1 MRNVRTAAVAAATAL
16 TVGLA
21 GTSVA
26 TAQDTDVET
35 GTQETTSSNLSSSAG
50 GSSLSAI
57 GHDQEAWQYDDEG
70 NPVVENEN
78 LAYGTDMF
86 GETQA
91 EGPAWAENWKD
102 GTIVAIIGSIL
113 GAIIGA
119 VNLGKYTGLLPR

>member
-1 MRNVRTAAVAAATAL
+1 MRNFRTAAVAAATAL

-26 TAQDTDVET
+26 TAQDAATET
-35 GTQETTSSNLSSSAG
+35 GAQETASSNLSSSDG

-57 GHDQEAWQYDDEG
+57 GHEQEAWQYDDEG
-70 NPVVENEN
+70 NPVVADEN

-86 GETQA
+86 GENQA

-102 GTIVAIIGSIL
+102 GTLVAVLGSIL

-119 VNLGKYTGLLPR
+119 VNWAKYTGLLPR